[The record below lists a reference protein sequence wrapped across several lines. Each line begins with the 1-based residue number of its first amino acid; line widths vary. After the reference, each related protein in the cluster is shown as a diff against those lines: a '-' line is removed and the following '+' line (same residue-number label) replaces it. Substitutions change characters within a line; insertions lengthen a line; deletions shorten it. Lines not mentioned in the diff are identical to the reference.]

1 MDPRRE
7 PSSVVAEPNENH
19 AFRLALDGRGRT
31 PDPSTK
37 LRVHGWTRAANRPR
51 SWQDA
56 RSVNKTKYALAQT
69 PALAGTTLSSANC
82 SAQPTNQPPS
92 STTREPQQEHAMPR
106 NVASTR
112 KSTAI
117 FSFADILPLCDFI
130 AILLAAYASS
140 IYCALTAASP
150 VIAANYIVPS
160 SLIHAWSDR
169 GNMALIGASLAT
181 YLIYDQNFV

>member
-1 MDPRRE
+1 
-7 PSSVVAEPNENH
+7 
-19 AFRLALDGRGRT
+19 
-31 PDPSTK
+31 
-37 LRVHGWTRAANRPR
+37 
-51 SWQDA
+51 
-56 RSVNKTKYALAQT
+56 
-69 PALAGTTLSSANC
+69 
-82 SAQPTNQPPS
+82 
-92 STTREPQQEHAMPR
+92 MPR

-181 YLIYDQNFV
+181 YLIYDQNFVAAARQNKTSALIFTYALRVCSGVALVALIGFATSLFERLPLDWLVSWLIASLAATALLRIFGARRARRDAPAPPESASARADTAQLPAGSTDGFEFL